1 MQHQLNVAQSP
12 VHKSVQHQ
20 LDAAQQPIRK
30 SKQARTDAAPV
41 GVDEICAVLN

>member
-12 VHKSVQHQ
+12 VQKSVQHQ

-41 GVDEICAVLN
+41 GVDEICAVLT